1 MSAPTKEKAFQYIH
15 NALAQTTTPFRRL
28 LLAQEAGLSGRVE

>member
-1 MSAPTKEKAFQYIH
+1 MSAPTKEKALQYIH

-28 LLAQEAGLSGRVE
+28 LLAEQAGLSAKVE